1 MNKRVLRTISLLLVV
16 LCLFA
21 GCQFGEQTGETNPP
35 STETV
40 DDASSVK
47 LNLASQY
54 KKQEVTVKLFIDGD
68 TVHFNVPTS
77 VNSSGVLKARF
88 LAVNTP
94 ESTGKIEAYG
104 KTASDFTKETL
115 QNAESIYIESDTT
128 TWDADS
134 TGDRY
139 LCWIWYKPK
148 GESEYRNLNIDLLQ
162 NGLAIASNSGGNRYG
177 TQCLAAIDQAKAQKL
192 NVHSGKKDPN
202 FFYGKSIEMDLK
214 ELRTNIAN
222 YEQQKV
228 AFNGV
233 ITMHYNNGVYVE
245 MKEPDPETG
254 IRYGVYVYV
263 GFSFGGSHLLDIG
276 NELRFAGSV
285 TNFNGSWQ
293 VSGLSY
299 SDFLP
304 TDDDV
309 KLVSKGNEPAFVLTT
324 PATFNS
330 HKELTLVDSETDEA
344 FKKTYPYAELVLGTT
359 IRMEN
364 LKVVDIYTTDKE
376 DSASNGAMTLTCQG
390 ADGTIVDVRT
400 DVLFDEAGNLV
411 TESAYLGKTIDVMGV
426 VDYYKY
432 GNQPGTYQIKVL
444 ATNQIVVH

>member
-1 MNKRVLRTISLLLVV
+1 MNKLGLRIISLLLVV
-16 LCLFA
+16 MCLFA
-21 GCQFGEQTGETNPP
+21 GCQPGEQTPTTP
-35 STETV
+35 SQTETI
-40 DDASSVK
+40 DYASSVK
-47 LNLASQY
+47 LNLASKY

-77 VNSSGVLKARF
+77 VNPTGVLKARF

-94 ESTGKIEAYG
+94 ESTGKIEEYG
-104 KTASDFTKETL
+104 KTASDFTKEKL
-115 QNAESIYIESDTT
+115 QNAESIYIESDTES
-128 TWDADS
+128 WDADS

-139 LCWIWYKPK
+139 LVWIWYKAK
-148 GESEYRNLNIDLLQ
+148 GASDYRNLNIELLQ

-177 TQCLAAIDQAKAQKL
+177 DKCLAAIDQAKEQKL
-192 NVHSGKKDPN
+192 KVYSGVKDPN
-202 FFYGKSIEMDLK
+202 FFYGQAIEMDLR
-214 ELRTNIAN
+214 ELRTNIES

-233 ITMHYNNGVYVE
+233 ITLHYNNGVYVE

-254 IRYGVYVYV
+254 IRYGVYVYI
-263 GFSFGGSHLLDIG
+263 GFSFGGSHLLEIG

-299 SDFLP
+299 SDFIP

-309 KLVSKGNEPAFVLTT
+309 RLVSEGNKAAYVLTT
-324 PATFNS
+324 PSTFKS
-330 HKELTLVDSETDEA
+330 SVELTLIDPSTEEA
-344 FKKTYPYAELVLGTT
+344 VKKTYPYAELVLGTS

-364 LKVVDIYTTDKE
+364 LKVTDIYTTNKE
-376 DSASNGAMTLTCQG
+376 DSSSKGAMTLTCQG
-390 ADGTIVDVRT
+390 ADGTVIDIRT
-400 DVLFDEAGNLV
+400 DVLYDENGELITA
-411 TESAYLGKTIDVMGV
+411 SAYMGKTIDVKGV

-432 GNQPGTYQIKVL
+432 GDQPGIYQVKVL
-444 ATNQIVVH
+444 TADHIVVH